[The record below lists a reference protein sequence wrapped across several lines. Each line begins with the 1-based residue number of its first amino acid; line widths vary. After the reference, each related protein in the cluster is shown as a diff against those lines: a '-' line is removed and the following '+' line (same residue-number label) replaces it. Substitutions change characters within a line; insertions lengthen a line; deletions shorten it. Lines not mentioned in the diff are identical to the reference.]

1 MKRIFSSGQT
11 VLFLGDS
18 ITDCGRDRQDLTS
31 LGTGYPAKVAHIYDA
46 LFADNQVR
54 FINKGLSGARISDLI
69 SMNTTDI
76 IEIAADF
83 ISILVG
89 INDVW
94 RRYDANTPRPVQEF
108 AAHYASL
115 LELIRSRFPQTTLLL
130 MEPFLLP
137 AMADKACWR
146 EDLDPKIQVV
156 REMAARYADYY
167 IPLDGMMA
175 AECVAKYRPE
185 ELSAD
190 GVHPTDAGHALIA
203 SAFLKTLGII

>member
-1 MKRIFSSGQT
+1 MKQMFGRGQT

-18 ITDCGRDRQDLTS
+18 ITDCGRNREEVAS
-31 LGTGYPAKVAHIYDA
+31 LGTGYPAKVAHIHHA
-46 LFADNQVR
+46 LYADNQVR

-76 IEIAADF
+76 LEIAPDF

-94 RRYDANTPRPVQEF
+94 RRYDANTPRPVREF

-115 LELIRSRFPQTTLLL
+115 LELIKSSLPQTTILI

-137 AMADKACWR
+137 TMPDKACWR
-146 EDLDPKIQVV
+146 EDLDPKIQIV

-175 AECVAKYRPE
+175 ANCVAKYRPE

-190 GVHPTDAGHALIA
+190 GVHPTDTGHALIA
-203 SAFLKTLGII
+203 SAFLKTLDIV